1 MVDRTVRAGT
11 AHEADDDPVR
21 IVDALL
27 GLGRPVPTT
36 DPADWLLRDSFAI
49 EDMLSF
55 FDEFCWRLVGW
66 SLPLSRVTLHV
77 TALHPQ
83 LSGFGCRWTRRT
95 GRIERLAIALGG
107 YDTRTFDQSPIKS
120 SVVDGESLRC
130 RLFRATETGFPV
142 LDRLKRDGATDY
154 LALPLLRWQTG
165 FPTVTFATDQAEGF
179 SDLQIGRLER
189 LTAPLGAVI
198 QTRIARRVT
207 IDLLATYLGER
218 AGA

>member
-21 IVDALL
+21 IVDALV
-27 GLGRPVPTT
+27 GLGRPVATT
-36 DPADWLLRDSFAI
+36 DPADWLLCDSFAV

-83 LSGFGCRWTRRT
+83 LSGFGCRWTRQT

-120 SVVDGESLRC
+120 LILSTNHGFFRTFDAHELR
-130 RLFRATETGFPV
+130 V
-142 LDRLKRDGATDY
+142 
-154 LALPLLRWQTG
+154 
-165 FPTVTFATDQAEGF
+165 
-179 SDLQIGRLER
+179 QIE
-189 LTAPLGAVI
+189 
-198 QTRIARRVT
+198 
-207 IDLLATYLGER
+207 
-218 AGA
+218 